1 MYCPHAVVFCH
12 NSDAHLILG
21 ALQSSIWQ
29 SGLSNHGGD
38 LSLNSP
44 LSVAHTQTK
53 SPLLMNVIRDQ
64 RKLLELTDEQ
74 LQLIKCFLCPD
85 LMVQSPET
93 PLPRDAN
100 EEILELGQDGQ
111 PRLKVKQVPPD
122 QMEDPIHALFNPPEG
137 SRDGESA
144 CTHGLHA
151 CRWSW
156 VNHSSTV
163 ISVHPFACLSVS
175 VYLSVC
181 LSVRLAV
188 CLAVCL

>member
-1 MYCPHAVVFCH
+1 
-12 NSDAHLILG
+12 
-21 ALQSSIWQ
+21 
-29 SGLSNHGGD
+29 
-38 LSLNSP
+38 
-44 LSVAHTQTK
+44 
-53 SPLLMNVIRDQ
+53 MNVIHNQ

-74 LQLIKCFLCPD
+74 LQLIECFLCPD

-144 CTHGLHA
+144 CTLGQHA

-156 VNHSSTV
+156 VSHSSTV
-163 ISVHPFACLSVS
+163 ISIHPFVCLFA
-175 VYLSVC
+175 SVC
-181 LSVRLAV
+181 LSV
-188 CLAVCL
+188 CLYCRSFRCPTPPCSGQPHRPDLQSATQVNSPMVLPL